1 MIIEGKQGRY
11 NKIHISIDGEY
22 LTTVDSD
29 FWYSCGYVSGDSL
42 DDGELAAF
50 KCAAG
55 SRRAF
60 NAALDLLSRRE
71 HSKKELYTK
80 LCRKFDSEAVE
91 SAVERLC
98 ELGMVD
104 DERFA
109 ELYAKELYERK
120 GMGDRRII
128 YELCSRGISGETAKA
143 AVEALHIDC
152 DESEDNVQRIV
163 DIIEKKYYNITNDE
177 KQRRRAWNAL
187 QRLGYSPS
195 DIRRAFNAFC
205 ESDFDSSEGW

>member
-1 MIIEGKQGRY
+1 MIIEAKQGRY

-50 KCAAG
+50 KSAAG

-60 NAALDLLSRRE
+60 NAAMGLLSRRE
-71 HSKKELYTK
+71 HSKKELFTK
-80 LCRKFDSEAVE
+80 LCRKFDREAAD

-98 ELGMVD
+98 ELGLVD

-195 DIRRAFNAFC
+195 DIRRAFNEFC

>member
-1 MIIEGKQGRY
+1 MIIEAKQGRY

-60 NAALDLLSRRE
+60 NAAMDLLSRRE

>member
-1 MIIEGKQGRY
+1 MIIEAKQGRY

>member
-1 MIIEGKQGRY
+1 M
-11 NKIHISIDGEY
+11 
-22 LTTVDSD
+22 L
-29 FWYSCGYVSGDSL
+29 W
-42 DDGELAAF
+42 
-50 KCAAG
+50 
-55 SRRAF
+55 
-60 NAALDLLSRRE
+60 
-71 HSKKELYTK
+71 
-80 LCRKFDSEAVE
+80 
-91 SAVERLC
+91 
-98 ELGMVD
+98 
-104 DERFA
+104 A